1 MAHVLGSG
9 PDTQVPPLPRSEGL
23 MADDT
28 FERIQSIVARCLG
41 IEQSNVT
48 PTTSFIDDL
57 DVNSFERIELIV
69 EFEDVFDIRI
79 SDLVAETIVT
89 IQDAAIFI
97 EQQKSRKSMLWPGT
111 RSVAR

>member
-1 MAHVLGSG
+1 
-9 PDTQVPPLPRSEGL
+9 

-48 PTTSFIDDL
+48 LTTSFIEEL

-69 EFEDVFDIRI
+69 EFEDVFDVRI
-79 SDLVAETIVT
+79 SDLVAENIVT
-89 IQDAAIFI
+89 IQDAVIVI
-97 EQQKSRKSMLWPGT
+97 GQQKSRKSMIWPSPWDVP
-111 RSVAR
+111 R